1 MRGAVCRNEMTC
13 QIDIKKKVPWKRRG
27 VQMTDTDM
35 NNLSLYLEK
44 NYGLTSD
51 RVIAKAIDIVANDN
65 SFHPIID
72 LLESL
77 KWDGRPRIAGMLTH
91 FFGAENPEYSGEVMK
106 MHMLAAISRLY
117 EPGKK
122 YDIMLC
128 LVGGQGTGKS
138 TFFKYLAIQDEWFTD
153 DVKRLDDK
161 KVYEYLQGH
170 WIVEMSEMNAVANAK
185 SIEETK
191 SFLSRQK
198 DTYRI
203 PYERR
208 AEDRYR
214 QCVFCGTSNDLAFL
228 PFDRTGNRRFGPVKV
243 CPEKAETTIYRG
255 EKGSRE
261 YIIQAWAEAMEI
273 YRRGEF
279 LLTFSPDMV
288 LSRKLNDAL
297 SSRLFYA
304 HFDSHRDISHFKS
317 SCFCELFF

>member
-1 MRGAVCRNEMTC
+1 M
-13 QIDIKKKVPWKRRG
+13 
-27 VQMTDTDM
+27 
-35 NNLSLYLEK
+35 
-44 NYGLTSD
+44 
-51 RVIAKAIDIVANDN
+51 
-65 SFHPIID
+65 
-72 LLESL
+72 
-77 KWDGRPRIAGMLTH
+77 
-91 FFGAENPEYSGEVMK
+91 
-106 MHMLAAISRLY
+106 
-117 EPGKK
+117 
-122 YDIMLC
+122 
-128 LVGGQGTGKS
+128 
-138 TFFKYLAIQDEWFTD
+138 
-153 DVKRLDDK
+153 KRLDDK

-243 CPEKAETTIYRG
+243 CPEKAETTIYRD

-273 YRRGEF
+273 YRSGEF
-279 LLTFSPDMV
+279 LLTFSPDMEDYV
-288 LSRKLNDAL
+288 KSLQKDFMPEDTQTGMIQAFLDNYEEDYVCSTIIYQEVFHQEGIQTLDGVYSVTYVSADEIWNAYKEANNLTEDEIRNFEKDGNPWRNDAHFYVTYNKKNESDLILQIENL
-297 SSRLFYA
+297 SGIAYTKT
-304 HFDSHRDISHFKS
+304 DIPNYTGIYD
-317 SCFCELFF
+317 